1 MKREGDKTGCW
12 DWRVRIAHDA
22 IESVNPQEPQHRRA
36 GRKTERKQKSNKSC
50 TQDYHRA
57 DSNIARALLQAH
69 LSSISSHI
77 TVFFTH
83 Q

>member
-1 MKREGDKTGCW
+1 MARVTGECELQTTPLK
-12 DWRVRIAHDA
+12 VSQPSGTSA
-22 IESVNPQEPQHRRA
+22 SPA
-36 GRKTERKQKSNKSC
+36 GRKTERKQKPNKSC
-50 TQDYHRA
+50 TQDFHRA

-69 LSSISSHI
+69 LFSISSHI